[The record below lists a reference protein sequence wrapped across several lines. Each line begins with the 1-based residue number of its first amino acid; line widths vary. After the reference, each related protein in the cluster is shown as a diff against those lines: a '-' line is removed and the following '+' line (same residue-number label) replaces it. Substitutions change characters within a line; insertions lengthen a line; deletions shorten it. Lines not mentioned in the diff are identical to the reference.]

1 MLNYT
6 KLWLLLESKGMK
18 KTDLTKNKVIST
30 ATLAKLSKNETI
42 TSDTIEK
49 LCGFL
54 ECQPS
59 DIMEYISDKHLEE
72 VEKKLDEMSKVVA
85 EQLKAHGVTEEMFA
99 TMLQQ
104 SIGQKVQD
112 MFNGGTRSIGEI
124 NQKIIDDTLGKKE

>member
-6 KLWLLLESKGMK
+6 KLWLLLETKGMK
-18 KTDLTKNKVIST
+18 KTDLKQVISSV
-30 ATLAKLSKNETI
+30 TLAKLGKNETVS
-42 TSDTIEK
+42 SDTIEK

-54 ECQPS
+54 KCQPG
-59 DIMEYISDKHLEE
+59 DIMEYISEE
-72 VEKKLDEMSKVVA
+72 QLQQVEQSFDTMTKAMA
-85 EQLKAHGVTEEMFA
+85 EQLKALGITEEMFA

-124 NQKIIDDTLGKKE
+124 NQKIVDDTLGKKE